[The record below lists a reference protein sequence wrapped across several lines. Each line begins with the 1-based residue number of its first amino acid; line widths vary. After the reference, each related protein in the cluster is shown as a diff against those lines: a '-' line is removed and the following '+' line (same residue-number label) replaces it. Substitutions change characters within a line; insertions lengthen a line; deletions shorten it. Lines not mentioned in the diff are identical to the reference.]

1 MATDSNQQP
10 SIDRCRPGA
19 AELISVLPRGTRHER
34 SFAYWADKQLA
45 PQGLWW
51 WRPLSSAVVGVSTTA
66 MGVLLSLGFKRV
78 VVEDLHKLTDIIED
92 PLRSRPVITIAN
104 HESTLDDPIMWG
116 VMPMRMRWNPDYSRW
131 TLGARELLYKNPV
144 LNGFFALGQT
154 IPTVRGD
161 GIYQLAVEIGLR
173 KLAENKW
180 VHVFPEGIVNQS
192 GRMLRF
198 KWGVGRLIMESER
211 TPVVIPMYFRGMK
224 EVMPLRQKV
233 PLPHPNPFKS
243 ELFLRVGDA
252 VDFTAQIR
260 EWRCAREKLL
270 TVEERERLDER
281 VRIEIVDQLWGTLDK
296 LKAESAPELANN
308 IVNLGIS

>member
-19 AELISVLPRGTRHER
+19 AELISR

-116 VMPMRMRWNPDYSRW
+116 VMPMRMRWNLITR
-131 TLGARELLYKNPV
+131 AAVQNPV

-173 KLAENKW
+173 KLARTNGCMFSRRHSK
-180 VHVFPEGIVNQS
+180 PERPHATLQ
-192 GRMLRF
+192 
-198 KWGVGRLIMESER
+198 WGVGRLIMESER

-260 EWRCAREKLL
+260 EWSLL